1 MLALIVTLLA
11 TAAVTAGQVHTLATP
26 MPVFVPAPPRG
37 MGYYVMQGN
46 KIVSQP
52 FVTAADCTRGL
63 TKLKNQLPVGT
74 YTSNL
79 VCAYRKP

>member
-11 TAAVTAGQVHTLATP
+11 SAAVTAGQVHLLATP
-26 MPVFVPAPPRG
+26 LPVFVPAAPRG
-37 MGYYVMQGN
+37 MGYYIMQGSR
-46 KIVSQP
+46 IVSQP
-52 FVTAADCTRGL
+52 FVTPADCNRGL